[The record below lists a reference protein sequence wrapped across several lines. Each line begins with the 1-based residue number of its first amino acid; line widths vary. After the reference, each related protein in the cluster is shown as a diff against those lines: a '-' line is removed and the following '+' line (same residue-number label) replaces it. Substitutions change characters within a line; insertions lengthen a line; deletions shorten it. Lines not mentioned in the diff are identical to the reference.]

1 MRMSL
6 PRGRAAR
13 LGAVA
18 AVAAC
23 VLVAAGTGPAS
34 ASALARPGWRLV
46 SYRGYQFEVPGSWP
60 VIQLAAD
67 PHQCVRFDRHA
78 VYLGRP
84 GPNEDCPARGAGRN
98 TEALLVQPA
107 AGPGAARSAQNLVA
121 DLITVTAP
129 RISVT
134 RDLWRPPG
142 AGAVDPG
149 ERVAARPRGAGR
161 DAHRGLPGGCAFPRG
176 RRAAVREPHRPR
188 PTPVRGSTRA
198 PRPVPPPWPRGS
210 ALLPTRP
217 SASTSA
223 GPSARAPSQT

>member
-134 RDLWRPPG
+134 ATYGGHRAQVLQILASLPLPAPVAQAATPTAASP
-142 AGAVDPG
+142 AGAPS
-149 ERVAARPRGAGR
+149 
-161 DAHRGLPGGCAFPRG
+161 
-176 RRAAVREPHRPR
+176 RAAGAPQFVSPIGHVLHR
-188 PTPVRGSTRA
+188 
-198 PRPVPPPWPRGS
+198 
-210 ALLPTRP
+210 
-217 SASTSA
+217 
-223 GPSARAPSQT
+223 